1 MANAPDLGDTAALT
15 RVDAVLHEV
24 FSGIAV
30 IRDLAATVQARAA
43 GEERMPTTDELA
55 SIRPT
60 VLEQLA
66 RESPPLAGTG
76 VIAAPGVLADEPRWL
91 EWWRT
96 AEDRDSPYR
105 LSVDLD
111 PHNVGSYE
119 YPSARW
125 FDVPQRTG
133 RRVVVGPY
141 VDYAGTDEYILTF
154 ADPITTVDGFFGVA
168 AADIRATD
176 FELAM
181 LPLLDAAGRQA
192 FLVNVHGR
200 VIASNTP
207 DAIVGSMRRP
217 VEADGHRVP
226 SGQEWADCDGLP
238 WTLVCP

>member
-15 RVDAVLHEV
+15 HVDAVLHEV
-24 FSGIAV
+24 FSGIA
-30 IRDLAATVQARAA
+30 ILCELAATVCARAA
-43 GEERMPTTDELA
+43 GEGRKPTTDELA

-60 VLEQLA
+60 VLEHLA

-96 AEDRDSPYR
+96 ADGRESPYR

-125 FDVPQRTG
+125 FDVPRRTG

-154 ADPITTVDGFFGVA
+154 AGPITTADEFFGVA

-192 FLVNVHGR
+192 FLVNTQGR
-200 VIASNTP
+200 IIASNTP
-207 DAIVGSMRRP
+207 DAIVGSMRRS
-217 VEADGHRVP
+217 AQSDGPQVP
-226 SGQEWADCDGLP
+226 RGQEWADCDGLP
-238 WTLVCP
+238 WTLVRP